1 MNSSDKPTIRETLQ
15 KWNENYDNGAKL
27 QSVYLAISISTLII
41 AGIVGLLNHDLG
53 QNTLLI
59 SLVAFVVFLVNS
71 VTWAL
76 LQSFVLIPLS
86 KNSPTS
92 STEVNKETKVV
103 SGKKSKK

>member
-1 MNSSDKPTIRETLQ
+1 MNSSDKLTIRETLQ
-15 KWNENYDNGAKL
+15 KWNENYDNRAKL
-27 QSVYLAISISTLII
+27 QSVYLAISISTLVI

-53 QNTLLI
+53 QNILLI

-86 KNSPTS
+86 KSQS
-92 STEVNKETKVV
+92 VAAVKAEKETKVV